1 MAITALSRPC
11 RQVWTSSESKGGK
24 EEDHGRASVYGRFL
38 RHLFRRSNA
47 EDHQAGFPFFQLD
60 RFLKILVQELNESV
74 AISEEFANTPSG
86 KVKSGG
92 LLFNR
97 KITRIVTPG
106 TLIDEKFINPYE
118 NNYLLA
124 ISASNQDASGLVQQ
138 VPAEH
143 EGATGQGGL
152 SHDVGLAWLDLSTGD
167 FYTQSTA
174 GSLLPSAIARI
185 GAREIV
191 LDSAMDEA
199 IEQQLLGVPDQQ
211 RHLVTR
217 HNMTRSVSAPM
228 SLWTPMLESSVP
240 SNTEKTFTGLEIA
253 AGNILLEYV
262 REKLLG
268 SGIKLQPPVR
278 KQDSQSMSIDKNSL
292 RGLEILETA
301 KDGIPGGKGSLLH
314 AVRRTVTKGGARMLK
329 DWIGKLGALPFY
341 LFSVTCPTWPRKRVA
356 CMLAT
361 FNTGKKKNILWF
373 YSL

>member
-1 MAITALSRPC
+1 M
-11 RQVWTSSESKGGK
+11 
-24 EEDHGRASVYGRFL
+24 
-38 RHLFRRSNA
+38 
-47 EDHQAGFPFFQLD
+47 
-60 RFLKILVQELNESV
+60 QELNESV

-124 ISASNQDASGLVQQ
+124 ISASNHGVSGLVQEVHGQ
-138 VPAEH
+138 GE
-143 EGATGQGGL
+143 EATGQGRL
-152 SHDVGLAWLDLSTGD
+152 SHNVGLAWLDLTTGD
-167 FYTQSTA
+167 FYTQATA
-174 GSLLPSAIARI
+174 GSSLPSAIARI

-199 IEQQLLGVPDQQ
+199 FEPRLLGEPDQQ

-217 HNMTRSVSAPM
+217 HNMKRSLRSPM

-240 SNTEKTFTGLEIA
+240 SEMEKTFTELEIA
-253 AGNILLEYV
+253 AGNVLLEYV
-262 REKLLG
+262 REKLQG

-278 KQDSQSMSIDKNSL
+278 RQDGQSMSIDKNSL

-314 AVRRTVTKGGARMLK
+314 AVRRTVTKGGTRLLK
-329 DWIGKLGALPFY
+329 EWIGKLGALPLY
-341 LFSVTCPTWPRKRVA
+341 LFPIISLTWPRKRVA
-356 CMLAT
+356 CMLFT
-361 FNTGKKKNILWF
+361 FYTTKISHSFIYLNIRGKRW
-373 YSL
+373 